1 VLWSAALGRTYVGI
15 SDRVPHR
22 LAAHNGARPGG
33 ARATR
38 PGRPWA
44 LVAAYGPFADRGAAT
59 RAELQLKAQRG
70 AARLRWAG
78 APAASLAEV
87 LEQEEGAGVVAAPV
101 VLEGAEA
108 DGHPPGAEHV
118 GQQRD
123 GRAEVV

>member
-1 VLWSAALGRTYVGI
+1 MGI

-44 LVAAYGPFADRGAAT
+44 LVAAYGPFVDRSAAS
-59 RAELQLKAQRG
+59 RAERQLKAQRG

-78 APAASLAEV
+78 APAASLAEI
-87 LEQEEGAGVVAAPV
+87 LEQEEGAGVVPAAV
-101 VLEGAEA
+101 VFKSAEA
-108 DGHPPGAEHV
+108 EGDPTGAEHV
-118 GQQRD
+118 GQQGDR
-123 GRAEVV
+123 RAEVV